1 MESMSCPTD
10 EELSVYLEGGGTAEQ
25 REKVRSHADGCA
37 SCRAMVGAFFQAFG
51 VPVSEEADTMPASA
65 LPSSSPSSALAPGTR
80 VGRYTIDERLG
91 AGGMGVVYAARDV
104 ALGRRVA
111 LKLLAGRATARKRAL
126 DQTMAAQARLT
137 REAQMMA
144 KLGDPHVVAVYEVG
158 EVGDEVFVAMELVEG
173 QTLREW
179 LKEEKRSTRAILAV
193 FEQIGRGLV
202 AAHAAKIVH
211 RDVKPENVLV
221 GRDGR
226 VRITDFGL
234 AEIVAETTQQTRVG
248 MLIGTPAY
256 MAPEQLEGRAAD
268 ERADQFA
275 FAVMLWEALHG
286 ERPYAGDTIES
297 LLGAMKLRQ
306 QRPPKRLVPA
316 SVRRALRRALEPD
329 REDRF
334 PTLSPFVEAL
344 ASPRLRRRE
353 LVVGGALVVGLSVAS
368 TLFARRTQA
377 PPEPCKSS
385 EDPLATVWD
394 APSRARL
401 AAHTREVAP
410 AIAEEVLGRTL
421 PALDSFGASYRAMR
435 NSTCEATRIRGEQ
448 SEAMLDLRMA
458 CLDRR
463 KQELSALV
471 ELLARGDVATVAL
484 APRAALA
491 LTPLS
496 TCSDASALAG
506 PLAPAASAR
515 EAVAAVRAELA
526 RAEAM
531 WLAGKFAEGLPIA
544 RSAAARAATSGDRP
558 AEAEALWTRARL
570 EDGTGLFS
578 AARDTLL
585 LAISRAEAGHHDA
598 LAVQIWAML
607 TRLSGSRLDK
617 QDDARAYEARARA
630 ALERA
635 NDPVEGRLALALA
648 VAAVRRARGE
658 YASAVTATKEVL
670 ATIAGHEG
678 EHVVQ
683 HIELL
688 AERAR
693 AERDLGAYA
702 DAEST
707 LAQAIAITEAK
718 LGPNHPD
725 IATLLEIKAMVAS
738 RKGDHAAA
746 IAAYERVA
754 KLRETLLGA
763 KHSDVGQA
771 KANLAT
777 AYTRAGKPREAIPLL
792 TSALEVMIAT
802 FGAEHP
808 NVAQTEGNL
817 GFAYLR
823 MNDLPAARVHL
834 ERALAIGDKAL
845 GAKHPT
851 LAIWMGNL
859 ARVEIGQG
867 QPQKAIELL
876 TRALSIEE
884 AALGPKHVDLAFNL
898 TALGEAYLAKND
910 PVAARVPLER
920 AVALRESGSAA
931 KEKLAQSRFALARAL
946 VNDDRKRARTLATLA
961 VEGFESAGTAAEKDR
976 EAVRAWLAEHP

>member
-1 MESMSCPTD
+1 MSCPTD
-10 EELSVYLEGGGTAEQ
+10 EELSVYLEGGGSAEQ
-25 REKVRSHADGCA
+25 RQSIRTHAEGCA
-37 SCRAMVGAFFQAFG
+37 SCRAMVGAFFYAFG
-51 VPVSEEADTMPASA
+51 PDIGIDDDTLPA
-65 LPSSSPSSALAPGTR
+65 SSSPSSALPRGTK

-111 LKLLAGRATARKRAL
+111 LKLLGGRATARRRRSHGL
-126 DQTMAAQARLT
+126 EQTMAAQARLQ

-173 QTLREW
+173 LTLRAW
-179 LKEEKRSTRAILAV
+179 LKESKRSTRAILGV

-202 AAHAAKIVH
+202 AAHTAKIVH

-234 AEIVAETTQQTRVG
+234 AEVVAEASLQTRVG
-248 MLIGTPAY
+248 MLVGTPAY
-256 MAPEQLEGRAAD
+256 MAPEQLEGRVAD
-268 ERADQFA
+268 ERSDQFA

-286 ERPYAGDTIES
+286 ERPYPGDTLEAILAS
-297 LLGAMKLRQ
+297 MKLGSM
-306 QRPPKRLVPA
+306 RPPKRLVPA
-316 SVRRALRRALEPD
+316 GVRRALRRALEPN

-334 PTLSPFVEAL
+334 PTLAPMVEAL
-344 ASPRLRRRE
+344 AQPRLRRRE
-353 LVVGGALVVGLSVAS
+353 LLVGVAFLVFVAVGSSL
-368 TLFARRTQA
+368 LARRTHA
-377 PPEPCKSS
+377 PPEPCKST
-385 EDPLATVWD
+385 EDPLAGVWD
-394 APSRARL
+394 PPSRAKL
-401 AAHTREVAP
+401 AAHARETAP
-410 AIAEEVLGRTL
+410 AIAEEALARTL
-421 PALDSFGASYRAMR
+421 PTLDAWGTAYRSMR
-435 NSTCEATRIRGEQ
+435 ISTCEATRIRGEQ

-463 KQELSALV
+463 KQELAALV
-471 ELLARGDVATVAL
+471 DLLARGDLATVAL

-491 LTPLS
+491 LSPLS
-496 TCSDASALAG
+496 SCADATALAG
-506 PLAPAASAR
+506 PSAPPASAKD
-515 EAVAAVRAELA
+515 AVAAVRAELA

-544 RSAAARAATSGDRP
+544 QSAAARAAASGYRP
-558 AEAEALWTRARL
+558 AEAEALWLRARL
-570 EDGTGLFS
+570 EEGNGLFS

-585 LAISRAEAGHHDA
+585 VAISRAEAGHHDT
-598 LAVQIWAML
+598 LAVEIWAML

-617 QDDARAYEARARA
+617 ADDARAYEARARA

-635 NDPVEGRLALALA
+635 GDPVEGRLAIALA
-648 VAAVRRARGE
+648 VAAVRRTRGE
-658 YASAVTATKEVL
+658 YAAAVTAVKDVL
-670 ATIAGHEG
+670 ATIEGHEN

-688 AERAR
+688 AELAR
-693 AERDLGAYA
+693 AHRELGAYA
-702 DAEST
+702 EAEAALSKA
-707 LAQAIAITEAK
+707 LGIAEAK
-718 LGPNHPD
+718 LGPSHPD
-725 IATLLEIKAMVAS
+725 VASLLEIRAMIAS

-754 KLRETLLGA
+754 KLRETVLGP
-763 KHSDVGQA
+763 KHADVGQA

-777 AYTRAGKPREAIPLL
+777 AYTRAGKPREAVPLL
-792 TSALEVMIAT
+792 TSALEAMIAT
-802 FGAEHP
+802 FGPEHP

-817 GFAYLR
+817 GFTYLR
-823 MNDLPAARVHL
+823 MNDLPPARVHL
-834 ERALAIGDKAL
+834 ERAVAIGEKAL

-851 LAIWMGNL
+851 LAIWLGNL

-876 TRALSIEE
+876 GRALAIEE

-910 PVAARVPLER
+910 PVAARAPLER
-920 AVALRESGSAA
+920 AVALRESGGAA

-946 VNDDRKRARTLATLA
+946 VNDDRKRARALALQA
-961 VEGFESAGTAAEKDR
+961 EEGFAGAGEAAAKDL
-976 EAVRAWLAEHP
+976 EAVRAWLLAH

>member
-1 MESMSCPTD
+1 METIMACPTD
-10 EELSVYLEGGGTAEQ
+10 EELSVYLEGGGSPEERESVRTHAE
-25 REKVRSHADGCA
+25 GCA
-37 SCRAMVGAFFQAFG
+37 TCRAMVGAFFQAFG
-51 VPVSEEADTMPASA
+51 AVSEEADTLPAS
-65 LPSSSPSSALAPGTR
+65 SVPSSALPRGTR
-80 VGRYTIDERLG
+80 VGRYTVDERLG

-111 LKLLAGRATARKRAL
+111 LKLLGGRATARKRSRGL
-126 DQTMAAQARLT
+126 EQTMAAQARLQ

-144 KLGDPHVVAVYEVG
+144 KLGDPHVVTVYEVG

-173 QTLREW
+173 QTLRGW
-179 LKEEKRSTRAILAV
+179 LKEEKRSTRAILEV

-297 LLGAMKLRQ
+297 ILGAMKLRAL
-306 QRPPKRLVPA
+306 RPPKRFVPA
-316 SVRRALRRALEPD
+316 PVRRALRRALEPD

-334 PTLSPFVEAL
+334 PTLAPFVEAL
-344 ASPRLRRRE
+344 EKPRLRRRE
-353 LVVGGALVVGLSVAS
+353 LLVGAAFVIVASVAS
-368 TLFARRTQA
+368 TLFARRTHA

-385 EDPLATVWD
+385 EDPLALVWD
-394 APSRARL
+394 GPSRARL
-401 AAHTREVAP
+401 AAHAREVAP

-421 PALDSFGASYRAMR
+421 PTLDAFGASYRAMR
-435 NSTCEATRIRGEQ
+435 ISTCEATRIRGEQ

-463 KQELSALV
+463 KQELAALV
-471 ELLARGDVATVAL
+471 DLLARGDLATVAH

-491 LTPLS
+491 LSPLS
-496 TCSDASALAG
+496 TCADATALAG
-506 PLAPAASAR
+506 PSAPAPSAR
-515 EAVAAVRAELA
+515 DAVATVRAELA

-531 WLAGKFAEGLPIA
+531 WLAGNFAQGLPIA
-544 RSAAARAATSGDRP
+544 QAASARAAASGDRA
-558 AEAEALWTRARL
+558 AEAEALFLRARL
-570 EDGTGLFS
+570 EEGNGLFS

-585 LAISRAEAGHHDA
+585 VAISRAEAGHHDA

-635 NDPVEGRLALALA
+635 NDPPSGRLALALA
-648 VAAVRRARGE
+648 VAAVRRTRGE
-658 YASAVTATKEVL
+658 YASAVSAIREVL

-678 EHVVQ
+678 EYVVQ

-688 AERAR
+688 AELAR

-707 LAQAIAITEAK
+707 LSQAIALTEAK

-725 IATLLEIKAMVAS
+725 VATLLEIRAMVAS

-754 KLRETLLGA
+754 KLRETLLGP

-777 AYTRAGKPREAIPLL
+777 AYTRAGKPREAVPLL
-792 TSALEVMIAT
+792 TSALEVMLAT
-802 FGAEHP
+802 FGPEHP

-823 MNDLPAARVHL
+823 MNDLPPARVHL
-834 ERALAIGDKAL
+834 ERAIAIGEKSL
-845 GAKHPT
+845 GPKHPT

-876 TRALSIEE
+876 ERALSIEE

-898 TALGEAYLAKND
+898 TALGEAFLAKND
-910 PVAARVPLER
+910 PVAARAPLER
-920 AVALRESGSAA
+920 AVALREAGAAA

-946 VNDDRKRARTLATLA
+946 ATLA
-961 VEGFESAGTAAEKDR
+961 EEGFEGAGVAAEKDR
-976 EAVRAWLAEHP
+976 EAVRAWLSEH